1 MGSLS
6 VTLENRYQI
15 VPSEISLP
23 KKIKGRKKAGYAQK
37 TWQDKLLASR
47 HQNHLVSLWV
57 ERARLVEPLK

>member
-6 VTLENRYQI
+6 VTMENRYRI
-15 VPSEISLP
+15 DSSEISLQG
-23 KKIKGRKKAGYAQK
+23 IKGRKKAGHAQK

-57 ERARLVEPLK
+57 SRARLVEPLK